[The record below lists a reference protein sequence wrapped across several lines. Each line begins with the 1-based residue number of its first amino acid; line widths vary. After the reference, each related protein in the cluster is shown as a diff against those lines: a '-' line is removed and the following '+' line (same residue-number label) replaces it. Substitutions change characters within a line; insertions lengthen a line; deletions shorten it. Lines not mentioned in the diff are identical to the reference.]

1 MGVDIEHCDV
11 SHTVFDGCTDDV
23 ELTADDINS
32 INDAKKWNVISDK
45 HAFVL
50 TI

>member
-23 ELTADDINS
+23 DVVNF
-32 INDAKKWNVISDK
+32 INDAKKEM
-45 HAFVL
+45 FYL
-50 TI
+50 TSMHLF

>member
-1 MGVDIEHCDV
+1 MGVDIEHCDG

-23 ELTADDINS
+23 DV

-45 HAFVL
+45 HALVL
-50 TI
+50 NI

>member
-11 SHTVFDGCTDDV
+11 SHTVLDGCTDGVDV
-23 ELTADDINS
+23 VNF

-45 HAFVL
+45 HALVL

>member
-1 MGVDIEHCDV
+1 MGVDIEHCDG
-11 SHTVFDGCTDDV
+11 SHTVFDGCTDGVDV
-23 ELTADDINS
+23 VNF
-32 INDAKKWNVISDK
+32 INDAKKWNVICDK